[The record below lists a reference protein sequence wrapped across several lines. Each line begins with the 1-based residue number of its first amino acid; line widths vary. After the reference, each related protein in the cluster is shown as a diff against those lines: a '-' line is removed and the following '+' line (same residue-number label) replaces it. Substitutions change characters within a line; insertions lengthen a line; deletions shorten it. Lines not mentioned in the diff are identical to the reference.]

1 MLTKDDA
8 VRLVRA
14 SLPEN
19 MDLDESHIVEREYGW
34 VLFPQSKEWLRT
46 RDPRDALIGNECV
59 LVEQTSGR
67 MFHLGP
73 AYRLEDNLQIYE
85 LGYMQHESWD
95 LVIKKVTDERSTI
108 EAILRLK
115 PTYVVPEEA
124 YGEVWRIPQK
134 YNPMQL
140 KQKLRVLPARF
151 KLGSARSRWREL
163 EGLKDQ
169 KAFIYD
175 LVPNEGYDN
184 TP

>member
-34 VLFPQSKEWLRT
+34 VLFPQSKQWLRT
-46 RDPRDALIGNECV
+46 RDSRDMLVGSGGV

-67 MFHLGP
+67 MFHFGSV
-73 AYRLEDNLQIYE
+73 YRLEDNLKIYE
-85 LGYMQHESWD
+85 LGYMKHESWD
-95 LVIKKVTDERSTI
+95 LVIKEVRDERSTV

-124 YGEVWRIPQK
+124 YGEVWRIPQNYK
-134 YNPMQL
+134 PKQL

-151 KLGSARSRWREL
+151 KLGSAYSRWREL
-163 EGLKDQ
+163 EGLQDQ

-175 LVPNEGYDN
+175 LVPNEGYEN